1 MTWRRGAL
9 LFFAALAGALIPLIP
24 TVQVAGALTAP
35 IELAGGLLR
44 ELSLSGPGGN
54 VLAWAIVLLA
64 AGLPLLLLVLP
75 PNRGRRH
82 WEDIFLPASSLLL
95 IGLAFCAANPSY
107 LDRFFGSTLLIAA
120 AVIWV
125 SLLVFWGVL
134 RLLRGMEEA
143 PLERLSGV
151 LRILLVGCA
160 ALLVFAAASRVS
172 GAIVEINN
180 LQQDWTLFLAVASV
194 PEPSGLTG
202 DQLPLVELIPDL
214 LGAWML
220 LLAADLTTA
229 LARDPFGEESVGRC
243 VTTARWSRLAIQAT
257 LVLALGVNLVKL
269 ARYDS
274 LITEVKVSLDLP
286 LIPLIL
292 SAALY
297 LLCRCVQRGAG
308 VSSGGGSFRRTTTP
322 SFKEIGVRR

>member
-1 MTWRRGAL
+1 MTWRRGVL

-95 IGLAFCAANPSY
+95 IGLAFCAVNPSY

-143 PLERLSGV
+143 PLEKLSGV

-202 DQLPLVELIPDL
+202 DQALNIALALPLVELIPDL

-297 LLCRCVQRGAG
+297 LLCRCVQRGRELQEDND
-308 VSSGGGSFRRTTTP
+308 S
-322 SFKEIGVRR
+322 II

>member
-95 IGLAFCAANPSY
+95 IGLAFCAVNPSY

-120 AVIWV
+120 AMIWV

-160 ALLVFAAASRVS
+160 ALLVFAAASRGS
-172 GAIVEINN
+172 GAVVEIKDF
-180 LQQDWTLFLAVASV
+180 QQDWTLFLAVVSV
-194 PEPSGLTG
+194 PEPAGLTA
-202 DQLPLVELIPDL
+202 DQFLVLALPLVELIPDL

-297 LLCRCVQRGAG
+297 LLCRCVQRGRELQEDND
-308 VSSGGGSFRRTTTP
+308 S
-322 SFKEIGVRR
+322 II

>member
-82 WEDIFLPASSLLL
+82 WEDFFLPASSLLL
-95 IGLAFCAANPSY
+95 IGLAFCAVNPSY

-143 PLERLSGV
+143 PLEKLSGV

-160 ALLVFAAASRVS
+160 ALLVFAAAARVS

-202 DQLPLVELIPDL
+202 DQALNIALALPLVELIPDL

-297 LLCRCVQRGAG
+297 LLCRCVQRGRELQEDND
-308 VSSGGGSFRRTTTP
+308 S
-322 SFKEIGVRR
+322 II

>member
-35 IELAGGLLR
+35 IELAGGMLR

-95 IGLAFCAANPSY
+95 IGLAFCAVNPSY

-120 AVIWV
+120 AMIWV

-202 DQLPLVELIPDL
+202 DQALNIALALPLVELIPDL

-243 VTTARWSRLAIQAT
+243 VTTARGSRLAIQAT

-297 LLCRCVQRGAG
+297 LLCRCVQRGRELQEDND
-308 VSSGGGSFRRTTTP
+308 S
-322 SFKEIGVRR
+322 II

>member
-9 LFFAALAGALIPLIP
+9 LFFVALAGALIPLIP

-95 IGLAFCAANPSY
+95 IGLAFCAVNPSY

-202 DQLPLVELIPDL
+202 DQALNIALALPLVELIPDL

-257 LVLALGVNLVKL
+257 LVLTLGVNLVKL

-297 LLCRCVQRGAG
+297 LLCRCVQRGRELQEDND
-308 VSSGGGSFRRTTTP
+308 S
-322 SFKEIGVRR
+322 II

>member
-24 TVQVAGALTAP
+24 TVQVAGAMTAP

-95 IGLAFCAANPSY
+95 IGLAFCAVNPSY

-202 DQLPLVELIPDL
+202 DQALNIALALPLVELIPDL

-297 LLCRCVQRGAG
+297 LLCRCVQRGRELQEDND
-308 VSSGGGSFRRTTTP
+308 S
-322 SFKEIGVRR
+322 II

>member
-1 MTWRRGAL
+1 MTWRRGVL
-9 LFFAALAGALIPLIP
+9 LFFAALAGALIPLIL
-24 TVQVAGALTAP
+24 TVQVAGAMTAP

-54 VLAWAIVLLA
+54 VLAWALVLLA

-95 IGLAFCAANPSY
+95 IGLAFCAVNPSY

-120 AVIWV
+120 AMIWV

-202 DQLPLVELIPDL
+202 DQALNIALALPLVELIPDL

-297 LLCRCVQRGAG
+297 LLCRCVQRGRELQEDND
-308 VSSGGGSFRRTTTP
+308 S
-322 SFKEIGVRR
+322 II

>member
-95 IGLAFCAANPSY
+95 IGLAFCAVNPSY

-143 PLERLSGV
+143 PLEKLSGV

-202 DQLPLVELIPDL
+202 DQALNIALALPLVELIPDL

-229 LARDPFGEESVGRC
+229 LARDPFGEENVGRC

-297 LLCRCVQRGAG
+297 LLCRCVQRGRELQEDND
-308 VSSGGGSFRRTTTP
+308 S
-322 SFKEIGVRR
+322 II

>member
-24 TVQVAGALTAP
+24 TVQVAGAMTAP

-95 IGLAFCAANPSY
+95 IGLAFCAVNPSY

-143 PLERLSGV
+143 PLEKLSGV

-202 DQLPLVELIPDL
+202 DQALNIALALPLVELIPDL

-229 LARDPFGEESVGRC
+229 LAREPFGEESVGRC
-243 VTTARWSRLAIQAT
+243 VTTARWSRLAIQVT
-257 LVLALGVNLVKL
+257 LVLALVINFVKL
-269 ARYDS
+269 FWFDY
-274 LITEVKVSLDLP
+274 LLGLVEISLDIP

-297 LLCRCVQRGAG
+297 LLCRCVQRGRELQEDND
-308 VSSGGGSFRRTTTP
+308 S
-322 SFKEIGVRR
+322 II

>member
-1 MTWRRGAL
+1 MAPLEQVMQAGYSQL
-9 LFFAALAGALIPLIP
+9 EGAGAW
-24 TVQVAGALTAP
+24 
-35 IELAGGLLR
+35 LR
-44 ELSLSGPGGN
+44 QLSLSGAGGN
-54 VLAWAIVLLA
+54 VLTWAIVLLA

-95 IGLAFCAANPSY
+95 IGLAFCAVNPSY

-120 AVIWV
+120 AMIWV

-202 DQLPLVELIPDL
+202 DQVLNISLALPLVELIPDL

-297 LLCRCVQRGAG
+297 LLCRCVQRGRELQEDND
-308 VSSGGGSFRRTTTP
+308 S
-322 SFKEIGVRR
+322 II

>member
-95 IGLAFCAANPSY
+95 IGLAFCAVNPSY

-143 PLERLSGV
+143 PLEKLSGV

-180 LQQDWTLFLAVASV
+180 LQQDWTLFLAMASV

-202 DQLPLVELIPDL
+202 DQALNIALALPLVELIPDL

-274 LITEVKVSLDLP
+274 LITEAKVSLDLP

-297 LLCRCVQRGAG
+297 LLCRCVQRGRELQEDND
-308 VSSGGGSFRRTTTP
+308 S
-322 SFKEIGVRR
+322 II

>member
-24 TVQVAGALTAP
+24 TVQVAGAMTAP

-54 VLAWAIVLLA
+54 VLAWALVLLA

-107 LDRFFGSTLLIAA
+107 LNDDFGTTWLIAA
-120 AVIWV
+120 AVVWV

-143 PLERLSGV
+143 PLEKLSGV

-160 ALLVFAAASRVS
+160 ALLVFAAAARGS
-172 GAIVEINN
+172 GAVVEINDS
-180 LQQDWTLFLAVASV
+180 QQDWTLFLAVASV
-194 PEPSGLTG
+194 PEPTGLTA
-202 DQLPLVELIPDL
+202 DQFFVLALPLLELIPDL

-229 LARDPFGEESVGRC
+229 LAREPFGEESVGQC
-243 VTTARWSRLAIQAT
+243 VTTARWSRLAIQVT
-257 LVLALGVNLVKL
+257 LVLALVINFVKL
-269 ARYDS
+269 FWFDYLS
-274 LITEVKVSLDLP
+274 GLVEISLDIP

-297 LLCRCVQRGAG
+297 LLCRCVQRGRELQEDND
-308 VSSGGGSFRRTTTP
+308 S
-322 SFKEIGVRR
+322 II

>member
-95 IGLAFCAANPSY
+95 IGLAFCAVNPSY
-107 LDRFFGSTLLIAA
+107 LDRLFGSTLLIAA

-143 PLERLSGV
+143 PLEKLSGV

-160 ALLVFAAASRVS
+160 ALLVFAAAARVS

-202 DQLPLVELIPDL
+202 DQALNIALALPLVELIPDL

-229 LARDPFGEESVGRC
+229 LAREPFGEESVRRC
-243 VTTARWSRLAIQAT
+243 VTTARWSRLAIQVT

-297 LLCRCVQRGAG
+297 LLCRCVQRGRELQEDND
-308 VSSGGGSFRRTTTP
+308 S
-322 SFKEIGVRR
+322 II

>member
-1 MTWRRGAL
+1 MAWRRAGL
-9 LFFAALAGALIPLIP
+9 MLCAALAGGVTALAPLE
-24 TVQVAGALTAP
+24 QVMQAGYSQLEGAGAW
-35 IELAGGLLR
+35 LR
-44 ELSLSGPGGN
+44 QLSLSGAGGN
-54 VLAWAIVLLA
+54 VLAWALVLLVSC
-64 AGLPLLLLVLP
+64 LPLLLLVLP

-82 WEDIFLPASSLLL
+82 WEDAMLPISSLLL

-107 LDRFFGSTLLIAA
+107 LNGDFGTTWLIAA
-120 AVIWV
+120 AVVWV

-160 ALLVFAAASRVS
+160 ALLVFAAASRGS
-172 GAIVEINN
+172 GAVVEIKDF
-180 LQQDWTLFLAVASV
+180 QQDWTLFLAVVSV
-194 PEPSGLTG
+194 PEPTGLTA
-202 DQLPLVELIPDL
+202 DQFLVLALPLLELIPDL

-229 LARDPFGEESVGRC
+229 LAREPFGEESVGQC

-297 LLCRCVQRGAG
+297 LLCRCVQRGRELQEDND
-308 VSSGGGSFRRTTTP
+308 S
-322 SFKEIGVRR
+322 II

>member
-54 VLAWAIVLLA
+54 VLAWALVLLA

-95 IGLAFCAANPSY
+95 IGLAFCAVNPSY

-143 PLERLSGV
+143 PLEKLSGV

-202 DQLPLVELIPDL
+202 DQALNIALALPLVELIPDL

-229 LARDPFGEESVGRC
+229 LAREPFGEESVGRC
-243 VTTARWSRLAIQAT
+243 VTTARWSRLAIQVT

-297 LLCRCVQRGAG
+297 LLCRCVQRGRELQEDND
-308 VSSGGGSFRRTTTP
+308 S
-322 SFKEIGVRR
+322 II

>member
-95 IGLAFCAANPSY
+95 IGLAFCAVNPSY
-107 LDRFFGSTLLIAA
+107 LDRLFGSTLLIAA

-143 PLERLSGV
+143 PLEKLSGV

-202 DQLPLVELIPDL
+202 DQALNIALALPLVELIPDL

-220 LLAADLTTA
+220 LLAADLAAA
-229 LARDPFGEESVGRC
+229 LAREPFGEESVGRC
-243 VTTARWSRLAIQAT
+243 VTTARWSRLAIQVT
-257 LVLALGVNLVKL
+257 LVLALVINFVKL
-269 ARYDS
+269 FWFDY
-274 LITEVKVSLDLP
+274 LLGLVEISLDIP

-297 LLCRCVQRGAG
+297 LLCRCVQRGRELQEDND
-308 VSSGGGSFRRTTTP
+308 S
-322 SFKEIGVRR
+322 II

>member
-95 IGLAFCAANPSY
+95 IGLAFCAVNPSY

-125 SLLVFWGVL
+125 SLLVFWGCSVCCGGWRRPL
-134 RLLRGMEEA
+134 WRGCPA
-143 PLERLSGV
+143 CCGFCWWAVRP
-151 LRILLVGCA
+151 CWC
-160 ALLVFAAASRVS
+160 
-172 GAIVEINN
+172 
-180 LQQDWTLFLAVASV
+180 LQ
-194 PEPSGLTG
+194 PHPG
-202 DQLPLVELIPDL
+202 
-214 LGAWML
+214 
-220 LLAADLTTA
+220 
-229 LARDPFGEESVGRC
+229 
-243 VTTARWSRLAIQAT
+243 
-257 LVLALGVNLVKL
+257 
-269 ARYDS
+269 
-274 LITEVKVSLDLP
+274 
-286 LIPLIL
+286 
-292 SAALY
+292 
-297 LLCRCVQRGAG
+297 
-308 VSSGGGSFRRTTTP
+308 
-322 SFKEIGVRR
+322 

>member
-95 IGLAFCAANPSY
+95 IGLAFCAVNPSY
-107 LDRFFGSTLLIAA
+107 LDRFFGSTLLSAA
-120 AVIWV
+120 AMIWV

-143 PLERLSGV
+143 PLEKLSGV

-202 DQLPLVELIPDL
+202 DQTLNIALALPLVELIPDL

-274 LITEVKVSLDLP
+274 LITEAKVSLDLP

-297 LLCRCVQRGAG
+297 LLCRCVQRGRELQEDND
-308 VSSGGGSFRRTTTP
+308 S
-322 SFKEIGVRR
+322 II

>member
-24 TVQVAGALTAP
+24 TVQVAGAMTAP

-95 IGLAFCAANPSY
+95 IGLAFCAVNPSY
-107 LDRFFGSTLLIAA
+107 LDRFFSSTLLIAA
-120 AVIWV
+120 AMIWV

-202 DQLPLVELIPDL
+202 DQALNIALALPLVELIPDL

-297 LLCRCVQRGAG
+297 LLCRCVQRGRELQEDND
-308 VSSGGGSFRRTTTP
+308 S
-322 SFKEIGVRR
+322 II

>member
-95 IGLAFCAANPSY
+95 IGLAFCAVNPSY

-120 AVIWV
+120 AMIWV

-143 PLERLSGV
+143 PLEKLSGV

-202 DQLPLVELIPDL
+202 DQTLNIALALPLVELIPDL

-274 LITEVKVSLDLP
+274 LITEAKVSLDLP

-297 LLCRCVQRGAG
+297 LLCRCVQRGRELQEDND
-308 VSSGGGSFRRTTTP
+308 S
-322 SFKEIGVRR
+322 II

>member
-1 MTWRRGAL
+1 MTWRRGVL

-24 TVQVAGALTAP
+24 TVQVAGAMTAP

-54 VLAWAIVLLA
+54 LLAWAIVLLA

-82 WEDIFLPASSLLL
+82 WEDALLPISSLLL
-95 IGLAFCAANPSY
+95 IGLAFCAVNPSY

-143 PLERLSGV
+143 PLEKLSGV

-194 PEPSGLTG
+194 PEPSSLTG
-202 DQLPLVELIPDL
+202 DQALNIALALPLVELIPDL

-229 LARDPFGEESVGRC
+229 LARDPFGEESVGQC
-243 VTTARWSRLAIQAT
+243 VTTARWSRLAIQVT

-297 LLCRCVQRGAG
+297 LLCRCVQRGRELQEDND
-308 VSSGGGSFRRTTTP
+308 S
-322 SFKEIGVRR
+322 II

>member
-24 TVQVAGALTAP
+24 TVQV
-35 IELAGGLLR
+35 AGGLLR

-95 IGLAFCAANPSY
+95 IGLAFCAVNPSY

-120 AVIWV
+120 TVIWV

-143 PLERLSGV
+143 PLEKLSGV

-202 DQLPLVELIPDL
+202 DQALNIALALPLVELIPDL

-229 LARDPFGEESVGRC
+229 LARDPFGEESMRRC
-243 VTTARWSRLAIQAT
+243 VTTARRSRLAIQVT
-257 LVLALGVNLVKL
+257 LVLTLAVNLVKL
-269 ARYDS
+269 IRYDY
-274 LITEVKVSLDLP
+274 LISEVKVSLDLP
-286 LIPLIL
+286 LIPLTL

-297 LLCRCVQRGAG
+297 LLCRCIQRG
-308 VSSGGGSFRRTTTP
+308 
-322 SFKEIGVRR
+322 KELQEDNDSII

>member
-82 WEDIFLPASSLLL
+82 WEDFFLPASSLLL
-95 IGLAFCAANPSY
+95 IGLAFCAVNPSY
-107 LDRFFGSTLLIAA
+107 LDRLFGSTLLIAA

-143 PLERLSGV
+143 PLEKLSGV

-202 DQLPLVELIPDL
+202 DQVLNISLALPLVELIPDL

-297 LLCRCVQRGAG
+297 LLCRCVQRGRELQEDND
-308 VSSGGGSFRRTTTP
+308 S
-322 SFKEIGVRR
+322 II

>member
-95 IGLAFCAANPSY
+95 IGLAFCAVNPSY
-107 LDRFFGSTLLIAA
+107 LDRLFGSTLLIAA
-120 AVIWV
+120 TVIWV

-143 PLERLSGV
+143 PLEKLSGV

-202 DQLPLVELIPDL
+202 DQALNIALALPLVELIPDL

-243 VTTARWSRLAIQAT
+243 VTTARWSRLAIQVT

-297 LLCRCVQRGAG
+297 LLCRCVQQGRELQEDND
-308 VSSGGGSFRRTTTP
+308 S
-322 SFKEIGVRR
+322 II

>member
-9 LFFAALAGALIPLIP
+9 LFFAALAGVLIPLIP
-24 TVQVAGALTAP
+24 TVQVAGAMTAP

-54 VLAWAIVLLA
+54 LLAWAIVLLA

-95 IGLAFCAANPSY
+95 IGLAFCAVNPSY

-120 AVIWV
+120 AMIWV

-143 PLERLSGV
+143 SLEKLSGV

-202 DQLPLVELIPDL
+202 DQALNIALALPLVELIPDL

-297 LLCRCVQRGAG
+297 LLCRCVQRGRELQEDND
-308 VSSGGGSFRRTTTP
+308 S
-322 SFKEIGVRR
+322 II

>member
-1 MTWRRGAL
+1 MTWRRGVL

-24 TVQVAGALTAP
+24 TVQVAGAMTAP

-54 VLAWAIVLLA
+54 VLAWALVLLA

-107 LDRFFGSTLLIAA
+107 LNDDFGTTWLIAA
-120 AVIWV
+120 AVVWV
-125 SLLVFWGVL
+125 SLLVFWGML

-143 PLERLSGV
+143 PLEKLSGV

-160 ALLVFAAASRVS
+160 ALLVFAAAARGS
-172 GAIVEINN
+172 GAVVEINDS
-180 LQQDWTLFLAVASV
+180 QQDWTLFLAVASV
-194 PEPSGLTG
+194 PEPTGLTA
-202 DQLPLVELIPDL
+202 DQFFVLALPLLELIPDL

-229 LARDPFGEESVGRC
+229 LAREPFGEESVGQC
-243 VTTARWSRLAIQAT
+243 VTTARWSRLAIQVT
-257 LVLALGVNLVKL
+257 LVLALVINFVKL
-269 ARYDS
+269 FWFDY
-274 LITEVKVSLDLP
+274 LLGLVEISLDIS

-297 LLCRCVQRGAG
+297 LLCRCVQRGRELQEDND
-308 VSSGGGSFRRTTTP
+308 S
-322 SFKEIGVRR
+322 II

>member
-1 MTWRRGAL
+1 MTWRRGVL

-54 VLAWAIVLLA
+54 ILAWVIVLLA

-107 LDRFFGSTLLIAA
+107 LNGDFGTTWLIAA
-120 AVIWV
+120 AVVWV

-143 PLERLSGV
+143 PLEKLSGV

-202 DQLPLVELIPDL
+202 DQALNIALALPLVELIPDL

-297 LLCRCVQRGAG
+297 LLCRCVQRGRELQEDND
-308 VSSGGGSFRRTTTP
+308 S
-322 SFKEIGVRR
+322 II

>member
-95 IGLAFCAANPSY
+95 IGLAFCAVNPSY

-143 PLERLSGV
+143 PLEKLSGV

-160 ALLVFAAASRVS
+160 ALLVFAAASRGS
-172 GAIVEINN
+172 GAVVEIKDF
-180 LQQDWTLFLAVASV
+180 QQDWTLFLAVASV
-194 PEPSGLTG
+194 PEPTGLTA
-202 DQLPLVELIPDL
+202 DQFFVLALPLLELIPDL

-229 LARDPFGEESVGRC
+229 LAREPFGEESVGRC
-243 VTTARWSRLAIQAT
+243 VTTARWSRLAIQVT
-257 LVLALGVNLVKL
+257 LVLALVINFVKL
-269 ARYDS
+269 FWFDY
-274 LITEVKVSLDLP
+274 LLGLVEISLDIP

-297 LLCRCVQRGAG
+297 LLCRCVQRGRELQEDND
-308 VSSGGGSFRRTTTP
+308 S
-322 SFKEIGVRR
+322 II

>member
-54 VLAWAIVLLA
+54 LLAWAIVLLA

-95 IGLAFCAANPSY
+95 IGLAFCAVNPSY

-120 AVIWV
+120 AMIWV

-202 DQLPLVELIPDL
+202 DQALNIALALPLVELIPDL

-257 LVLALGVNLVKL
+257 LVLTLGVNLVKL

-297 LLCRCVQRGAG
+297 LLCRCVQRGRELQEDND
-308 VSSGGGSFRRTTTP
+308 S
-322 SFKEIGVRR
+322 II

>member
-24 TVQVAGALTAP
+24 TVQVAGALTVP

-95 IGLAFCAANPSY
+95 IGLAFCAVNPSY

-202 DQLPLVELIPDL
+202 DQALNIALALPLVELIPDL

-297 LLCRCVQRGAG
+297 LLCRCVQRGRELQEDND
-308 VSSGGGSFRRTTTP
+308 S
-322 SFKEIGVRR
+322 II

>member
-1 MTWRRGAL
+1 MTWRRGVL

-95 IGLAFCAANPSY
+95 IGLAFCAVNPSY

-202 DQLPLVELIPDL
+202 DQALNIALALPLVELIPDL

-297 LLCRCVQRGAG
+297 LLCRCVQRGRELQEDND
-308 VSSGGGSFRRTTTP
+308 S
-322 SFKEIGVRR
+322 II

>member
-9 LFFAALAGALIPLIP
+9 LFFVALAGALIPLIP

-95 IGLAFCAANPSY
+95 IGLAFCAVNPSY

-194 PEPSGLTG
+194 PESSGLTG
-202 DQLPLVELIPDL
+202 DQALNIALALPLVELIPDL

-257 LVLALGVNLVKL
+257 LVLTLGVNLVKL

-297 LLCRCVQRGAG
+297 LLCRCVQRGRELQEDND
-308 VSSGGGSFRRTTTP
+308 S
-322 SFKEIGVRR
+322 II